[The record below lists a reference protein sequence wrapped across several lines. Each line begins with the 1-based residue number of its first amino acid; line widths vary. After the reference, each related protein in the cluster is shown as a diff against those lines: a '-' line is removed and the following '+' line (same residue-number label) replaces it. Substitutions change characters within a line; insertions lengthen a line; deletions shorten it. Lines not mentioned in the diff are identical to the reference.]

1 MEPRTI
7 SVTNNFIHEGIIRK
21 NLLFPWSFFGFL
33 KKYNQWGFSNNKGDF
48 ENLSIIDIRGGN
60 ADSVIEKIKKKGFI
74 VLTEKNTKKHPTNSK
89 VENISKKDLR
99 EENKKL
105 KDLVELQRKELLE
118 LSEYRMRYE
127 KVFSINK
134 ELERTI
140 DNFTSVIGN
149 LSDQIRHWKWLKK

>member
-1 MEPRTI
+1 M
-7 SVTNNFIHEGIIRK
+7 
-21 NLLFPWSFFGFL
+21 
-33 KKYNQWGFSNNKGDF
+33 
-48 ENLSIIDIRGGN
+48 
-60 ADSVIEKIKKKGFI
+60 
-74 VLTEKNTKKHPTNSK
+74 
-89 VENISKKDLR
+89 DLR